1 MAATT
6 LSLNRTL
13 GGGGKSSEVG
23 SGILAL
29 PACTAAAFLGIM
41 GFKGITH
48 AMLEA
53 PDDDDAVR
61 REFDS
66 PPALNHLGLGLGL
79 GLWLGLGLR
88 LGLGLGIG

>member
-13 GGGGKSSEVG
+13 GGGGSSSEVG
-23 SGILAL
+23 SAVLAL
-29 PACTAAAFLGIM
+29 PGCTATAFLGIM

-53 PDDDDAVR
+53 PPDDDAAVR
-61 REFDS
+61 VRVAESSS
-66 PPALNHLGLGLGL
+66 PPA
-79 GLWLGLGLR
+79 
-88 LGLGLGIG
+88 